1 MISLTTNR
9 TVNFSDVTN
18 GYIYVLLG
26 FFANLYI
33 IFSTSLYFSLEAE
46 LQYHT
51 GLSKETIINYF
62 ACFSIIL
69 LLFSLALK
77 WTWPIKV
84 EEALIVIFIW
94 ILLRNLL
101 PKDCPCCQPPPPT
114 VHLFHP
120 LVEVVDGKAP
130 APVVMDVGRDGDALS
145 LQQPKEPPPPPDMH
159 QQQWLQ
165 QDECEWQ
172 WFNLLYS
179 VLCVVVMI
187 SSFLMNAR
195 NYVVSLGF
203 TMVAIVLMIFTTLI
217 PISCNQFNQS
227 DVNSNLLKFTIYSI
241 IWFNNRRK
249 RLTEQVLAAQ
259 YLKGMQILYSYDD
272 NQQNHLLCGV
282 KHAKKKR
289 KKKHHQH
296 RARHCADE
304 CDEIACFLCEE
315 ESRRLIPRPLFDRLG
330 TLSCS
335 VIRPNYMSSRTYTGR
350 VDGEKARNFV
360 CQLRNIKKIHA
371 IHSQF
376 NERGLLGDFFSWK
389 NRSYDLEIQNIF
401 DLTKTLWILNVC
413 PIFLVFVFLE
423 YILLNYHIHWNIKEL
438 TCLIQRIKVMSHIRH
453 SD

>member
-1 MISLTTNR
+1 MIPLTACR

-18 GYIYVLLG
+18 GYIYVLFG
-26 FFANLYI
+26 FFAHLYI

-46 LQYHT
+46 LHHHT

-69 LLFSLALK
+69 LLLSLALK
-77 WTWPIKV
+77 WTWPIKI

-101 PKDCPCCQPPPPT
+101 PKDCPCCNPPPPT
-114 VHLFHP
+114 VVLHHP
-120 LVEVVDGKAP
+120 LLVVDGLAPTP
-130 APVVMDVGRDGDALS
+130 APNPETAAGVTVTNH
-145 LQQPKEPPPPPDMH
+145 QQAKEPPDG
-159 QQQWLQ
+159 
-165 QDECEWQ
+165 ECEWQ
-172 WFNLLYS
+172 PFNLLYS

-187 SSFLMNAR
+187 ASFLMNAR
-195 NYVVSLGF
+195 SYAVSMGF
-203 TMVAIVLMIFTTLI
+203 SVLAIVLMIFTTLI

-227 DVNSNLLKFTIYSI
+227 NVNSNLFKFTLYSI
-241 IWFNNRRK
+241 VWFNNRRK
-249 RLTEQVLAAQ
+249 RLTEQVLSTQ
-259 YLKGMQILYSYDD
+259 YLKGMQILYSYED

-289 KKKHHQH
+289 KKKHTHQPQQ
-296 RARHCADE
+296 RLRHCADE
-304 CDEIACFLCEE
+304 CDDIACFLCEE
-315 ESRRLIPRPLFDRLG
+315 QSRCLIPRPLFDRLD

-335 VIRPNYMSSRTYTGR
+335 VIRPVYMSRRAYSGR
-350 VDGEKARNFV
+350 VDGEKARDFV

-376 NERGLLGDFFSWK
+376 NERGLLGDLFSWK
-389 NRSYDLEIQNIF
+389 NRSYDTEIQNIF

-413 PIFLVFVFLE
+413 PIFLVFVLLE

-438 TCLIQRIKVMSHIRH
+438 TCLIQRIKVMSHIRCA
-453 SD
+453 SND